1 MSIATLGTASI
12 LLLFL
17 LSLAGTGFSAIG
29 AARRSER
36 LIEAGLQS
44 VYASFGLAAFAS
56 ALIIYAFVAGDYSI
70 QYVQKTSDAAMPL
83 FYKITSFWGG
93 LDGSMLFWVLLHT
106 LFASLALHANRDRH
120 RELVPHAAAVLSV
133 ITAFFAGL
141 LLFIKDPFSLY
152 LLEVPSQGKGLNP
165 LLQNLYMIIH
175 PPSLYLGYV
184 SLAVPY
190 AFGMAALITGQVDAA
205 WQRSVRRWTL
215 FSWMFL
221 TFGLILGGLWA
232 YEELGWGGYWA
243 WDPVENA
250 GLLPWFTVTAF
261 LHSIMIQERRGMMKV
276 WNVSLVIVSFLL
288 TIVGTFMTRSG
299 VVQSVHAFGA
309 DPVLAWTF
317 GAFML
322 AIVLFSFGLV
332 IWRLPLLR
340 SRGELESVL
349 SREFAFLVNN
359 WLFLV
364 AAIFVLGATMWPTF
378 TEWRMILAE
387 RYPDWLAWQ
396 DPGERVTIGAP
407 FFNRYMRP
415 LGLSLLLLTGVGPL
429 LAWRKTSQVN
439 LVKQFL
445 GPLIAGV
452 VTVVAL
458 LVVGLGSPWGLAC
471 FGLCAFTFWTIVQE
485 FYRGVALRR
494 RQRPQSVL
502 DALIGL
508 VLRARR
514 RYGGYIVHL
523 GIVLM
528 FLGFA
533 GQGYKL
539 EENMKMNPGQTG
551 NIGDFT
557 IRHDSLAVTSD
568 EQKQMITGHV
578 TVLRDGQEIAQL
590 TPARWFF
597 AKHEDQPTTEVAIR
611 RAAGEDLYLVLA
623 AYEVQSQNATYAVTV
638 NPLVN
643 WIWLGFGVLA
653 FGTGL
658 AMLPERAL
666 VLAGARVP
674 EGAATTTLMLLLMLL
689 PAAAQAQT
697 VIPRSELRR
706 QLEADLMC
714 KCGGCKA
721 PMNNCQ
727 MGPGCHGLQK
737 QNAKLDEYLA
747 KGMTRE
753 QILAAFVADHGGQDI
768 LAAPLDE
775 GFNRLAW
782 ALPYA
787 VGVTGAAAVGLV
799 ALRWSRRRENGNTGA
814 ADDSAGAPV
823 TGRAS
828 NNIDALRARLDDELR
843 DLD

>member
-12 LLLFL
+12 LLLFV
-17 LSLAGTGFSAIG
+17 LSLTGAGFSAIG

-56 ALIIYAFVAGDYSI
+56 SLIIYAFIAGDYSI

-141 LLFIKDPFSLY
+141 LLFIKDPFGLY
-152 LLEVPSQGKGLNP
+152 LLDVPTQGKGLNP
-165 LLQNLYMIIH
+165 LLQNFYMIIH

-322 AIVLFSFGLV
+322 AIVLFSFGLL

-364 AAIFVLGATMWPTF
+364 AAIFVLIATMWPTF

-387 RYPDWLAWQ
+387 RYPDWMAWQ

-415 LGLSLLLLTGVGPL
+415 LGLSLLLLTGIGPL
-429 LAWRKTSQVN
+429 LAWRKTSQAN
-439 LVKQFL
+439 LVTQFR

-452 VTVVAL
+452 VTVIVL
-458 LVVGLGSPWGLAC
+458 LAIGLGSPWGLAC

-494 RQRPQSVL
+494 RQRRQSVL

-528 FLGFA
+528 FLGWA
-533 GQGYKL
+533 GNAYKIERKTTL
-539 EENMKMNPGQTG
+539 RPGDITEL
-551 NIGDFT
+551 GDYM
-557 IRHDSLAVTSD
+557 IRHDGLRATED
-568 EQKQMITGHV
+568 WQKEMITAHIA
-578 TVLRDGQEIAQL
+578 VLKDGEL
-590 TPARWFF
+590 KSTLLPARWWYFQLP
-597 AKHEDQPTTEVAIR
+597 EQPTTEVSR
-611 RAAGEDLYLVLA
+611 YMTFGEDVYVSIQEVDMTTGWTQMSLYI
-623 AYEVQSQNATYAVTV
+623 

-643 WIWLGFGVLA
+643 WIWFGFAVMLA
-653 FGTGL
+653 GSLICVGTRKSDGTG
-658 AMLPERAL
+658 E
-666 VLAGARVP
+666 
-674 EGAATTTLMLLLMLL
+674 E
-689 PAAAQAQT
+689 
-697 VIPRSELRR
+697 S
-706 QLEADLMC
+706 
-714 KCGGCKA
+714 
-721 PMNNCQ
+721 
-727 MGPGCHGLQK
+727 
-737 QNAKLDEYLA
+737 
-747 KGMTRE
+747 
-753 QILAAFVADHGGQDI
+753 
-768 LAAPLDE
+768 
-775 GFNRLAW
+775 
-782 ALPYA
+782 
-787 VGVTGAAAVGLV
+787 
-799 ALRWSRRRENGNTGA
+799 
-814 ADDSAGAPV
+814 
-823 TGRAS
+823 
-828 NNIDALRARLDDELR
+828 
-843 DLD
+843 